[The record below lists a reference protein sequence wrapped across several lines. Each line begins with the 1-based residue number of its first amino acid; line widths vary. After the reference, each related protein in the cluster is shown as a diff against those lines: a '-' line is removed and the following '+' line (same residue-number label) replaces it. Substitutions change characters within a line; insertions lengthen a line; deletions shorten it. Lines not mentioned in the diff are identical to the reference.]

1 MRRPRREIEELRDP
15 PPPDG
20 ADPIENAA
28 ATHRRQRRFA
38 LDARLVVVLLVA
50 ASGITWQ
57 LSHRSHP
64 AAVASATQDVRV
76 GATVDGPVV
85 LRLDRVVQNGSH
97 LTADFFLRE
106 PADARLIQSLVI
118 LAPTASA
125 PDPEP
130 IQVQPSDVGAQTFSI
145 STFDLPRRD
154 QRVTK
159 LVVARIDFALPG
171 DAEWDVDLAGLW
183 PSRGGV
189 TARTVKRALQA
200 GGVTFTLSA
209 IVART
214 DGLEFDVLHP
224 NDPPLAFTPE
234 LRVASTTIRE
244 TSDFDLGGGA
254 PHAVFFNGIPPD
266 ARTVTFSLSDISE
279 SLAATW
285 SWTLRR

>member
-1 MRRPRREIEELRDP
+1 MHRPRREIEELPDP
-15 PPPDG
+15 PPRG
-20 ADPIENAA
+20 EADPIESASP
-28 ATHRRQRRFA
+28 TYLRPRRFA

-50 ASGITWQ
+50 ASGITWL

-64 AAVASATQDVRV
+64 AAVASVTQDVRV
-76 GATVDGPVV
+76 RATVNGPVA

-97 LTADFFLRE
+97 LTADFFLSE

-118 LAPTASA
+118 LAPTAAA

-130 IQVQPSDVGAQTFSI
+130 IQVEPSEVGAQTFSI

-159 LVVARIDFALPG
+159 LIVPRIDFALPG

-214 DGLEFDVLHP
+214 DGFEFDVLHP

-234 LRVASTTIRE
+234 LRVGSRTIRE
-244 TSDFDLGGGA
+244 ASDFDLGGGA

-279 SLAATW
+279 SLTGPW
-285 SWTLRR
+285 SWTLKR